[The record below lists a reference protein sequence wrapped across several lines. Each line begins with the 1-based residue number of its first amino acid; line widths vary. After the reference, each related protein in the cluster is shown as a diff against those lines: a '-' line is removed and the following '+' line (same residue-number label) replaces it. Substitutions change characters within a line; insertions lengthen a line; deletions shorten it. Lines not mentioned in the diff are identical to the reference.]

1 MNNEKWVEIA
11 RTGTFTDTHGREKTF
26 TRQDLDAIARA
37 YDPKKRD
44 APLVFGHPALNAPA
58 YGWAEKLKSENGRLF
73 ATFAQVPGEVKEIV
87 RKGHYR
93 HVSMSLMPDGVT
105 LRHVGLLGAA
115 QPAIDG
121 LAPVELASGEDCITV
136 DFAAAV
142 ATKKATDAGDA
153 AENQGDHMTAEE
165 LEKQVAVLTAQLESA
180 KKELDAAKSAKDGAE
195 RARTD
200 AEKGKEEAEKK
211 AEKATADFAAFREEV
226 EKDRRERRVTALI
239 EAGKVKPAE
248 KASVLNFAAALAKT
262 ETPIEFA
269 AGDGKTES
277 ITLEERY
284 WRELEERP
292 ADSRFA
298 DFSAPPA
305 HTGNPS
311 GEVLGFSEVTSKL

>member
-1 MNNEKWVEIA
+1 MDKEKWIEIA
-11 RTGTFTDTHGREKTF
+11 RTGTFTDTHEREKTF
-26 TRQDLDAIARA
+26 TRRDLDAIARA

-73 ATFAQVPGEVKEIV
+73 ATFAQVPGEVREIV

-136 DFAAAV
+136 DFAA
-142 ATKKATDAGDA
+142 
-153 AENQGDHMTAEE
+153 ENQVDHMTVED
-165 LEKQVAVLTAQLESA
+165 LRKQVTVLTAQLESA
-180 KKELDAAKSAKDGAE
+180 KKELDAAKSAGEKAE

-211 AEKATADFAAFREEV
+211 AEKATADFAAFREDV
-226 EKDRRERRVTALI
+226 EKERRERRVTGLI
-239 EAGKVKPAE
+239 EAGKVRPAE

-311 GEVLGFSEVTSKL
+311 GEVLGFSEVTSRL

>member
-1 MNNEKWVEIA
+1 MDNEKWIEIA
-11 RTGTFTDTHGREKTF
+11 RTGTFVDVHGREKTF

-73 ATFAQVPGEVKEIV
+73 ATFAQVPGEVREIV

-136 DFAAAV
+136 DFAAA
-142 ATKKATDAGDA
+142 DA
-153 AENQGDHMTAEE
+153 AGTQGDCMTVEE
-165 LEKQVAVLTAQLESA
+165 LQKQIAVLTAQLESA

-211 AEKATADFAAFREEV
+211 AEKATADFAAYREDV
-226 EKDRRERRVTALI
+226 EKERRERRVTALI
-239 EAGKVKPAE
+239 EAGKVRPAE
-248 KASVLNFAAALAKT
+248 KSSVLNFAAALSKT

-298 DFSAPPA
+298 DFTAPPA

-311 GEVLGFSEVTSKL
+311 GEVLGFGEVISRL

>member
-1 MNNEKWVEIA
+1 MDNEKWIEIA

-73 ATFAQVPGEVKEIV
+73 ATFAQVPGEVREIV

-136 DFAAAV
+136 DFAA
-142 ATKKATDAGDA
+142 
-153 AENQGDHMTAEE
+153 ENQGDHMTVEE
-165 LEKQVAVLTAQLESA
+165 LQKQVAVLTAQLESA
-180 KKELDAAKSAKDGAE
+180 KKELDAAKSAGEKAE

-211 AEKATADFAAFREEV
+211 AEKATADFAAYREDV
-226 EKDRRERRVTALI
+226 EKERRERRVTALI
-239 EAGKVKPAE
+239 EAGKVRPAE
-248 KASVLNFAAALAKT
+248 KSSVLNFAAALSKT

-298 DFSAPPA
+298 DFTAPPA

-311 GEVLGFSEVTSKL
+311 GEVLGFSEVISRL